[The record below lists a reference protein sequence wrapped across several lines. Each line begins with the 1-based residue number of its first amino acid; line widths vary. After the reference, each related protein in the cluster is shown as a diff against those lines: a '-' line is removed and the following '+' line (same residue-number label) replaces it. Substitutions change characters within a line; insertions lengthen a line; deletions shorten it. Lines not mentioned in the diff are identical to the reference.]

1 MLRAKFL
8 YDDKMWIYC
17 HVKYLRREFLDP
29 KGKKVTTEIS
39 DLQDLWG
46 HQVCLV
52 HRYVNHSTRC
62 DICSIISGNQENSAF
77 LYRGNIC
84 VAYNFQGKNIFC
96 DRKLHEL
103 VSSKTTEFSCPDK
116 TKRRVS
122 RTERFNPVT
131 LFCRLNR
138 VIQGWKVKRGRKV
151 NRWVDLSIILKR
163 AADGRSKKR
172 NLFILNP
179 DWTGKDE
186 RYNWPSRIIPF
197 VEPERVVEYPS
208 ILCCELFR
216 GLWFRRVM
224 TSISSI
230 ATKESKAR

>member
-1 MLRAKFL
+1 MRRIKFPRKKYFLRQKLISVLIDRRKNFTSLFL
-8 YDDKMWIYC
+8 QK
-17 HVKYLRREFLDP
+17 RQNFLALIKP
-29 KGKKVTTEIS
+29 
-39 DLQDLWG
+39 
-46 HQVCLV
+46 
-52 HRYVNHSTRC
+52 
-62 DICSIISGNQENSAF
+62 
-77 LYRGNIC
+77 
-84 VAYNFQGKNIFC
+84 
-96 DRKLHEL
+96 
-103 VSSKTTEFSCPDK
+103 

>member
-62 DICSIISGNQENSAF
+62 DICSIISGNQENSVPLSWKHMRRIKFPRKKYF
-77 LYRGNIC
+77 LRQKLIS
-84 VAYNFQGKNIFC
+84 VLIDRRKNFTSLFLQKRQNFLALI
-96 DRKLHEL
+96 K
-103 VSSKTTEFSCPDK
+103 P

-163 AADGRSKKR
+163 AADGRSKK
-172 NLFILNP
+172 
-179 DWTGKDE
+179 
-186 RYNWPSRIIPF
+186 
-197 VEPERVVEYPS
+197 
-208 ILCCELFR
+208 
-216 GLWFRRVM
+216 
-224 TSISSI
+224 
-230 ATKESKAR
+230 KESFHFKSRLNGQRWEI

>member
-1 MLRAKFL
+1 
-8 YDDKMWIYC
+8 MWIYC

-29 KGKKVTTEIS
+29 KGKKVITEIS

-62 DICSIISGNQENSAF
+62 DICSIIPGNQENSVF

-84 VAYNFQGKNIFC
+84 VVYNFQGKNTFC
-96 DRKLHEL
+96 DRNWSRFWLIGEKNFTSLFL
-103 VSSKTTEFSCPDK
+103 QKRQNFLALIKP

-163 AADGRSKKR
+163 AADGRSKK
-172 NLFILNP
+172 
-179 DWTGKDE
+179 
-186 RYNWPSRIIPF
+186 
-197 VEPERVVEYPS
+197 
-208 ILCCELFR
+208 
-216 GLWFRRVM
+216 
-224 TSISSI
+224 
-230 ATKESKAR
+230 KESFHFKSRLNGQRWEI